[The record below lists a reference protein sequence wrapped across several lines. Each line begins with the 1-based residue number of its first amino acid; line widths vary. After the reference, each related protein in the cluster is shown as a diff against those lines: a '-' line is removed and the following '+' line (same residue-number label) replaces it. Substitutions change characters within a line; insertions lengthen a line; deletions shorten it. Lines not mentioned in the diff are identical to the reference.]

1 MTKGDAD
8 ERTKTDRTERS
19 VRVAGLRIDPCFRL
33 VVVVLHRQAYYILR
47 ESPRNELSS
56 MSRGIGA
63 RWKAAVASG
72 TIILLGALVPMPFER
87 RPEFGMLGPDKF
99 AHFFGHGGFAV
110 ALVDAL
116 GAGRLDR
123 RLAAVLG
130 LVGAIAYGHAIEHIQ
145 DHVPGRGYEFG
156 DIVAG
161 TLGAL
166 VGIAGWLVL
175 TDRGRAD

>member
-1 MTKGDAD
+1 
-8 ERTKTDRTERS
+8 
-19 VRVAGLRIDPCFRL
+19 
-33 VVVVLHRQAYYILR
+33 
-47 ESPRNELSS
+47 

-72 TIILLGALVPMPFER
+72 AIILLGALVPVPFER

-99 AHFFGHGGFAV
+99 MHFVGHGGFAV

-116 GAGRLDR
+116 GTGRLDR
-123 RLAAVLG
+123 RLAAVLA
-130 LVGAIAYGHAIEHIQ
+130 LVGAIVYGHAIEHIQ

-166 VGIAGWLVL
+166 VGIVGWLVL
-175 TDRGRAD
+175 TDRGRAE